1 MLTATVL
8 GGITLG
14 GGKGSVAKSAVG
26 VLIVLLITNGLTTMN
41 ARGGVN
47 RMVLAGILLVAAMID
62 IRWQKNRTRIISKV
76 YVARPTTSCRRRRST
91 EIGHG
96 GPFEQNDKLRDRRA

>member
-14 GGKGSVAKSAVG
+14 GGKGSVAKSLVG
-26 VLIVLLITNGLTTMN
+26 VLIVLLITNGLTTLN
-41 ARGGVN
+41 ARGGIN
-47 RMVLAGILLVAAMID
+47 RMALAGILLIAAMVD

-76 YVARPTTSCRRRRST
+76 YVAPTYHAFAATASDRDRPGRSVSNRTTSCATS
-91 EIGHG
+91 
-96 GPFEQNDKLRDRRA
+96 N